1 RVFAVGLAVGA
12 VLVVGSPVVA
22 DVIGLPTS
30 FVVLL
35 GIAAPEA
42 ALLSLHRGLAY
53 GRERLARVTT
63 SLVAEAAARV
73 AIVVSLPRPFGP
85 VGAAAGCAPPGYT
98 GSAVCAGGPPSMRS
112 VRREPTTASDVAI

>member
-30 FVVLL
+30 FVILL

-63 SLVAEAAARV
+63 SLVAEAAVRV
-73 AIVVSLPRPFGP
+73 AIGVSLAMALGP
-85 VGAAAGCAPPGYT
+85 VGAAAGCVLAGYT
-98 GSAVCAGGPPSMRS
+98 GFAVCAGGAPSVRS
-112 VRREPTTASDVAI
+112 VRRD